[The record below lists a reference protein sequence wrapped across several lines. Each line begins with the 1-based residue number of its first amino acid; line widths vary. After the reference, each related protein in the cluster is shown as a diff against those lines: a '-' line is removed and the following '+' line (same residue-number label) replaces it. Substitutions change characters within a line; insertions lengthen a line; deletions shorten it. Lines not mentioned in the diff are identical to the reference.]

1 MRPAACIGF
10 RAPRLA
16 ATTGVSMDRSS
27 NPNLPQRYARAAGAL
42 YLVIILVG
50 LLGQVL
56 VKDRLIVP
64 GDAAAT
70 AANIAAAQ
78 TLWRITVAGEIGYLA
93 LGVVLVW
100 LLYLLLRPIDRDL
113 ALLGVFFN
121 LVSIAV
127 EVVARSSLLATL
139 VLLGRSKALA
149 AFEPQQLQALAYVS
163 LRMHDYAFSL
173 SLIFFGVVCLII
185 GHLIRKSRFLP
196 ALVGALMQIAGACYL
211 VNSFALLLAPSL
223 ARVLFPAILLPA
235 FIGESTLCLWLL
247 FRGVDVPRWTEAAA
261 HRS

>member
-1 MRPAACIGF
+1 
-10 RAPRLA
+10 
-16 ATTGVSMDRSS
+16 MDRSS

-163 LRMHDYAFSL
+163 LRMHDYGFSL

>member
-1 MRPAACIGF
+1 
-10 RAPRLA
+10 
-16 ATTGVSMDRSS
+16 MDRSS
-27 NPNLPQRYARAAGAL
+27 NPNLPQRYARIAGAL

-56 VKDRLIVP
+56 VKDRLIVA

-70 AANIAAAQ
+70 AANIAASQ
-78 TLWRITVAGEIGYLA
+78 TLWRIMVAGEIGYLT
-93 LGVVLVW
+93 LGVVLTCGCSICCYGRSIATWRCSVF
-100 LLYLLLRPIDRDL
+100 
-113 ALLGVFFN
+113 FFN

-139 VLLGRSKALA
+139 VLLGRSTALA
-149 AFEPQQLQALAYVS
+149 AFEPQQLHALAYVS
-163 LRMHDYAFSL
+163 LRMHDYGFSL
-173 SLIFFGVVCLII
+173 SLIFFGVVCLIF

-196 ALVGALMQIAGACYL
+196 ALLGILMQIAGACYL

-223 ARVLFPAILLPA
+223 ARAMFPTILMPA

-247 FRGVDVPRWTEAAA
+247 FKGVDVPRWTETAAA
-261 HRS
+261 PQR